1 MVDVVGDLGGRYAQ
15 FFGFSG
21 GPPLT
26 TEAELS
32 RLSPGRIIS
41 SSSRSARGPSHPDLS
56 AKTVVNFDLNLIYS
70 LSLQLIAVAVNT
82 VIIRIRLF
90 GSLQHVCA
98 S

>member
-21 GPPLT
+21 APPLI

-41 SSSRSARGPSHPDLS
+41 SSSRSARGPSQPDLS
-56 AKTVVNFDLNLIYS
+56 AKQTEMSDKL
-70 LSLQLIAVAVNT
+70 
-82 VIIRIRLF
+82 LF
-90 GSLQHVCA
+90 SVL
-98 S
+98 